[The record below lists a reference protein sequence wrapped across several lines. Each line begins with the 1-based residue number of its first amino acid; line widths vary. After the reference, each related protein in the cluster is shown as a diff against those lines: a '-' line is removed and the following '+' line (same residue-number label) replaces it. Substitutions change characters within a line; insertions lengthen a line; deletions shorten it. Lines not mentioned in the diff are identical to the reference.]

1 VNAWLKKWVSQIL
14 QSPAYKS
21 DGMIVITADEAERRD
36 SSACCGE
43 VPGPNSPFP
52 GIDGPGGGRVG
63 AVVLSRFVEPGTMT
77 RKGYH
82 HYSLLATLEDLF
94 GLARIGYATGA
105 RAFGPDVFKRP
116 TG

>member
-1 VNAWLKKWVSQIL
+1 
-14 QSPAYKS
+14 
-21 DGMIVITADEAERRD
+21 
-36 SSACCGE
+36 
-43 VPGPNSPFP
+43 
-52 GIDGPGGGRVG
+52 
-63 AVVLSRFVEPGTMT
+63 VVLSRFVEPGTMT